1 MAKERDV
8 RNEIAGALGP
18 LLILLPADVFVNG
31 MDSRTE
37 IGCTEFGS
45 CIMMGREPDVLENT
59 DCMQG
64 KHDKLE
70 NGAEEMKM

>member
-8 RNEIAGALGP
+8 RNENAGALGP
-18 LLILLPADVFVNG
+18 LLLLLPSDVFVNDT
-31 MDSRTE
+31 DSRTE
-37 IGCTEFGS
+37 IGFMEFGS

-70 NGAEEMKM
+70 NGAEEMKT